1 MAPVRKRPHS
11 RAPHRPATWEDL
23 LEVPEDAIGEIV
35 DGELI
40 VLPRPDRPHVQ
51 VASDLGA
58 LLCSAFRFGRGG
70 PGGWV
75 ILDEPRLRLGP
86 DIRVPDL
93 AGWRRE
99 RYTNLP
105 RRGPIPV
112 VPDWVCEVLSP
123 STERDDRTHK
133 RALYLREGVGHL
145 WLIHPEARTLE
156 VHRRTEAGWLLIGT
170 HEAEERVRAEPFEA
184 MELDLGLLFGP
195 EEAPEEEPNA
205 KNEGQQGSK
214 GE

>member
-1 MAPVRKRPHS
+1 MAPVRKRPYS
-11 RAPHRPATWEDL
+11 KGPHRPATWDDL
-23 LEVPEDAIGEIV
+23 LELPEDALGEIV
-35 DGELI
+35 DGEL
-40 VLPRPDRPHVQ
+40 VVMPRPDRPHAQ
-51 VASDLGA
+51 VASDLGI
-58 LLCSAFRFGRGG
+58 LLGGPFRLGSGG

-75 ILDEPRLRLGP
+75 ILFEPRLRLGA

-99 RYTNLP
+99 RYVNLP
-105 RRGPIPV
+105 RRGPIPL

-145 WLIHPEARTLE
+145 WLIHPTARTLE
-156 VHRRTEAGWLLIGT
+156 VHRRTEAGWLLAGT
-170 HEAEERVRAEPFEA
+170 YEAEECVRAEPFEA

-195 EEAPEEEPNA
+195 EEASEEEQSSQDEA
-205 KNEGQQGSK
+205 QQEPK
-214 GE
+214 GD

>member
-1 MAPVRKRPHS
+1 MAPGRKRPHS
-11 RAPHRPATWEDL
+11 KVLHRPATWNDL
-23 LEVPEDAIGEIV
+23 LELPEDSIGEIV

-40 VLPRPDRPHVQ
+40 VMPRPDRPHVQ
-51 VASDLGA
+51 VASDLGV
-58 LLCSAFRFGRGG
+58 LLGAAFRFGSGG

-99 RYTNLP
+99 RYVNLP

-123 STERDDRTHK
+123 STERVDRTHK
-133 RALYLREGVGHL
+133 RALYLREGIGHL

-156 VHRRTEAGWLLIGT
+156 VHRRTDAGWLLAGMY
-170 HEAEERVRAEPFEA
+170 EAEERVRAEPFEA

-195 EEAPEEEPNA
+195 EEVLEGEQDA
-205 KNEGQQGSK
+205 KDEDPQESK
-214 GE
+214 GG